1 MQSNTGKQKFDRIFH
16 RFTQVILWLLGLWLG
31 VELLSRLIAEA
42 LWFAE
47 VDFQPAFWI
56 RLVTQVG
63 LWTIALFS
71 VGFLLFNLNIAERHL
86 NPKPNSSFGEL
97 RKPVLNVTSNYSLP
111 EVRKPPLAT
120 KYKIESEE
128 RSFSL
133 GLRLLLTCTIGLS
146 LLVGLL
152 LFHYITVAIEYWQP
166 NVDVTA
172 VTTTLP
178 AHFDVSTVWQRWQ
191 NSTNWQLI
199 LLPIVSLLI
208 IIKPRVVLKAIA
220 ILISLSLG
228 MVLSAQWIKFLEYF
242 QAQSFQMTDPLFN
255 RDIGFYIFGLPIW
268 ELLEFWLVALF
279 GFGFAAVAL
288 IYLLSGNSISEGKF
302 PGFNKAQQNHLLL
315 LGGAVMLCVA
325 YSYWLRRYELLYSTQ
340 GVVYGASFT
349 DVTVQLPIYTL
360 LSLLAIAI
368 AFLLLWRSIFPETA
382 KLRKNQQGKRSRY
395 FLISTGALL
404 LFSSLFVLSFIFP
417 EVVQKLVVQ
426 PNEVTRERPFI
437 ENNIRLTRQAFQL
450 DKVEV
455 RTFFPQGGLSAT
467 DIVNNDETI
476 RNIRLWDT
484 RPLLDANRQLQQF
497 RPYYRF
503 PSADIDR
510 YTLATTLPKE
520 TEKRQVILAAREL
533 DYNDVPDP
541 AKTWVNKHLVYTHG
555 YGFTMSPVNIAA
567 PGGLPYYFV
576 KDIGTETNSGNL
588 QTSDPFIRYSIPTD
602 NPRIY
607 YGEIANT
614 YVMTN
619 TQIKEFDYP
628 SGDEN
633 VYNTYDGLGGIRLN
647 VWWRKW
653 AFAKYL
659 NDWQMLLTRNIT
671 EESKVLF
678 RRNINDRVRAIA
690 PFLNYDRAPYLVV
703 TNTPEEP
710 ELTKSVKNH
719 LYWIIDAYTTS
730 DRYPYSDPGETKF
743 NYIRNSVKVVVDAYN
758 GDVNFYVADP
768 DDPIIKSLN
777 AIFPKMFQPLYTM
790 SAALRTHIRYPIDIY
805 SIQSE
810 RLRAYHM
817 TDPRVFYNREDLWK
831 IPTEIYGGQPQSVQP
846 YYLIMKL
853 PTAREEEFILL
864 LPFTPTAR
872 TNLIAWLAGRSDGA
886 EYGNLLLYQFPKQQL
901 VFGPEQIEALINQ
914 DPVISQQISLWNRQG
929 SKAIQGNLL
938 IIPIER
944 SLLYV
949 EPLYL
954 EAEQNSV
961 PTLVRV
967 IVVYEDRIVMA
978 ETLEKALDAIFQP
991 LPATPAP
998 IVRPVENIPPEP
1010 LPPLAP

>member
-1 MQSNTGKQKFDRIFH
+1 MQSNIEKQKSDRIF
-16 RFTQVILWLLGLWLG
+16 RKFAQVILWLLGLWLG
-31 VELLSRLIAEA
+31 VELLCRLIAEA

-47 VDFQPAFWI
+47 VDFQAAFWI
-56 RLVTQVG
+56 RLFTQLG

-71 VGFLLFNLNIAERHL
+71 VSFLLFNLNIAERHRY
-86 NPKPNSSFGEL
+86 PAPNSSFPEP
-97 RKPVLNVTSNYSLP
+97 RKSPVPTNYP
-111 EVRKPPLAT
+111 T
-120 KYKIESEE
+120 KYKMEDD
-128 RSFSL
+128 RLSFSL
-133 GLRLLLTCTIGLS
+133 GLRWLLTFTIGLT

-152 LFHYITVAIEYWQP
+152 LFHYATVAFNYWQP

-172 VTTTLP
+172 VSTTIP
-178 AHFDVSTVWQRWQ
+178 AHFDGAYVWK
-191 NSTNWQLI
+191 NWRNYSNLQLI
-199 LLPIVSLLI
+199 FLPVVSLLI
-208 IIKPRVVLKAIA
+208 IIKARIVLKAIA
-220 ILISLSLG
+220 ILISFSLG

-242 QAQSFQMTDPLFN
+242 QAQSFRITDPLFN

-268 ELLEFWLVALF
+268 ELLEFWLIGLF
-279 GFGFAAVAL
+279 GFAFVAVAL
-288 IYLLSGNSISEGKF
+288 IYLLSGNSLSEGKF

-368 AFLLLWRSIFPETA
+368 AFLLLWRSIFPEAA

-395 FLISTGALL
+395 FFVSTGALL
-404 LFSSLFVLSFIFP
+404 LFLSLFVSSLIFP

-426 PNEVTRERPFI
+426 PNEVSRERPFI

-455 RTFFPQGGLSAT
+455 ETFNPQGGLTAT
-467 DIVNNDETI
+467 DIANNDQTI

-484 RPLLDANRQLQQF
+484 RPLLDTNRQLQQF

-503 PSADIDR
+503 PSANIDR

-533 DYNDVPDP
+533 DYQEVPEP

-555 YGFTMSPVNIAA
+555 YGFTMSPVNITA

-576 KDIGTETNSGNL
+576 KDIGTVTNSGNL
-588 QTSDPFIRYSIPTD
+588 QTSDPLIRYSIPTS

-607 YGEIANT
+607 YGEISDT

-619 TQIKEFDYP
+619 TKIKEFDYP

-633 VYNTYDGLGGIRLN
+633 VYNTYDGLGGITIGDG
-647 VWWRKW
+647 WQKW
-653 AFAKYL
+653 VFAKYL
-659 NDWQMLLTRNIT
+659 NDWQMLLTGNIT
-671 EESKVLF
+671 EQTKVLF
-678 RRNINDRVRAIA
+678 RRNINERVRAIA

-703 TNTPEEP
+703 TDNPQEP
-710 ELTKSVKNH
+710 EIANNTKNH

-730 DRYPYSDPGETKF
+730 DRYPYSDPGDNKF
-743 NYIRNSVKVVVDAYN
+743 NYIRNSVKVVIDAYN

-768 DDPIIKSLN
+768 DDPIIKSLS
-777 AIFPKMFQPLYTM
+777 AIFPKMFQPLYAM
-790 SAALRTHIRYPIDIY
+790 PAPLRTHIRYPIDIY

-810 RLRAYHM
+810 RLLAYHM
-817 TDPRVFYNREDLWK
+817 TDPTVFYNREDLWQ
-831 IPTEIYGGQPQSVQP
+831 IPTEIYGGKPKTVEP

-853 PTAREEEFILL
+853 PTAKEEEFILL
-864 LPFTPTAR
+864 LPFTPTGR
-872 TNLIAWLAGRSDGA
+872 TNLIAWLAGRSDGQ
-886 EYGNLLLYQFPKQQL
+886 EYGNLLLYQFPKQEL

-967 IVVYEDRIVMA
+967 IVAYENRIVMA
-978 ETLEKALDAIFQP
+978 ETLEQALNAIFQP
-991 LPATPAP
+991 KQPTTAP
-998 IVRPVENIPPEP
+998 IVRPVETVPSESVQ
-1010 LPPLAP
+1010 

>member
-1 MQSNTGKQKFDRIFH
+1 MQSNIEKRESDRIFR
-16 RFTQVILWLLGLWLG
+16 RFAQVILWLLGLWLG
-31 VELLSRLIAEA
+31 VELLCRLIAEA

-47 VDFQPAFWI
+47 VDYQPAFWV
-56 RLVTQVG
+56 RLFTQLG
-63 LWTIALFS
+63 LWAIALFS
-71 VGFLLFNLNIAERHL
+71 VSFLLFNLNIAERHRYL
-86 NPKPNSSFGEL
+86 TPNSSPPEPRKSNLALTPNSWLLEL
-97 RKPVLNVTSNYSLP
+97 RKPPLTT
-111 EVRKPPLAT
+111 KP
-120 KYKIESEE
+120 KIEDEQ
-128 RSFSL
+128 RSFSF
-133 GLRLLLTCTIGLS
+133 GFRWLLTCTIGLS

-152 LFHYITVAIEYWQP
+152 LFHYATVAFNYWQP

-172 VTTTLP
+172 VSNTIP
-178 AHFDVSTVWQRWQ
+178 AHFDVSSVWKSWR
-191 NSTNWQLI
+191 NSSNWQLI
-199 LLPIVSLLI
+199 FLPVISLLI

-220 ILISLSLG
+220 ILISISLG

-242 QAQSFQMTDPLFN
+242 QAQAFGNTDPIFN

-268 ELLEFWLVALF
+268 ELSEFWLVGLF
-279 GFGFAAVAL
+279 GYAFIAVSL
-288 IYLLSGNSISEGKF
+288 IYLLSGNSLSEGKF
-302 PGFNKAQQNHLLL
+302 PGFNKPQQNHLLF
-315 LGGAVMLCVA
+315 LGGALMLCIA

-360 LSLLAIAI
+360 LSLLGIAI
-368 AFLLLWRSIFPETA
+368 AFLLLWRSLFPEAA

-395 FLISTGALL
+395 FFVSSGALL
-404 LFSSLFVLSFIFP
+404 LFFSLFVSSFIFP

-450 DKVEV
+450 DKVVVE
-455 RTFFPQGGLSAT
+455 TFNPQGGLTAT
-467 DIVNNDETI
+467 DIANNDETI

-484 RPLLDANRQLQQF
+484 RPLLDTNRQLQQF

-503 PSADIDR
+503 PSANIDR
-510 YTLATTLPKE
+510 YTLATLAPKQ

-533 DYNDVPDP
+533 DYNQVPEA

-567 PGGLPYYFV
+567 EGGLPFYFV
-576 KDIGTETNSGNL
+576 RDIGTETNDGNL
-588 QTSDPFIRYSIPTD
+588 QTSNPLIRYSIPTN

-607 YGEIANT
+607 YGEISDT

-619 TQIKEFDYP
+619 TRIKEFDYP

-633 VYNTYDGLGGIRLN
+633 VYNTYDGFGGITIGDG
-647 VWWRKW
+647 WRKW
-653 AFAKYL
+653 VFAKYL
-659 NDWQMLLTRNIT
+659 NDWQMLLTGNIT
-671 EESKVLF
+671 EQTKVLF

-690 PFLNYDRAPYLVV
+690 PFLNYDRSPYLVV
-703 TNTPEEP
+703 TDVPQEP
-710 ELTKSVKNH
+710 EIANNTKNH

-730 DRYPYSDPGETKF
+730 DRYPYSDPGESKF
-743 NYIRNSVKVVVDAYN
+743 NYIRNSVKVVIDAYN
-758 GDVNFYVADP
+758 GDVDFYVADP
-768 DDPIIKSLN
+768 DDPIIQSLSV
-777 AIFPKMFQPLYTM
+777 IFPKMFQPLSAM
-790 SAALRTHIRYPIDIY
+790 PAALRTHIRYPIDIY

-810 RLRAYHM
+810 RLLAYHM
-817 TDPRVFYNREDLWK
+817 TDPRVFYNREDLWQ
-831 IPTEIYGGQPQSVQP
+831 IPTEIYGGKPQTVEP

-853 PTAREEEFILL
+853 PTAKEEEFILL

-872 TNLIAWLAGRSDGA
+872 TNLIGWLAGRSDGA
-886 EYGNLLLYQFPKQQL
+886 EYGNLLLYQFPKQEL

-967 IVVYEDRIVMA
+967 IVAYENRIVMA
-978 ETLEKALDAIFQP
+978 ETLEQAFNAIFQP
-991 LPATPAP
+991 KQPTTAP
-998 IVRPVENIPPEP
+998 IVRPVETVPPET
-1010 LPPLAP
+1010 LQ